1 MTSLQKTIRDAVK
14 TNGYLNILVGLTSP
28 ATMATIKAL
37 RRAGYKC
44 VKKGRHEAR
53 LCDVWQI
60 TLLT

>member
-28 ATMATIKAL
+28 ATIATIKAL
-37 RRAGYKC
+37 RRYKC